1 MADITNDVNRQK
13 INFVFEKDLSQFS
26 DSMLFPQNT
35 EVAQM
40 TVEDDEIVELRLLV
54 RGCARVQYKGCE
66 YGKVED
72 FPNELINLIKN
83 DPKWTVHDDVLVS
96 ENNWFEY
103 IYELEKNGKTYS
115 DGIMFESV
123 PGKYS
128 PIMLFYEM
136 FNICR
141 KIKEKYA

>member
-1 MADITNDVNRQK
+1 MSDIK
-13 INFVFEKDLSQFS
+13 IDFIFEKNLSKYT

-40 TVEDDEIVELRLLV
+40 TVEDEEIVELRLLV

-72 FPNELINLIKN
+72 FPNELIDLIKN
-83 DPKWTVHDDVLVS
+83 NPKWMVHDDVLVS

-103 IYELEKNGKTYS
+103 IYELKKNGKTFS
-115 DGIMFESV
+115 DGTMFESDLST
-123 PGKYS
+123 YS
-128 PIMLFYEM
+128 TTMLFCEM
-136 FNICR
+136 FDICR
-141 KIKEKYA
+141 KIKEKYT

>member
-54 RGCARVQYKGCE
+54 RGSARVQYKGCE

-128 PIMLFYEM
+128 PIMLFCEM
-136 FNICR
+136 FDICR